1 MYRKVFLSIFL
12 VLILISL
19 LVGCSNNNNNDPG
32 KTVDETKIES
42 QVSKWAEA
50 FEAGDTSKF
59 KESMVATNI
68 SVVIEGDRGSEK
80 LEFETVD
87 DFIGFFAEG
96 NWIFESSDIEVNN
109 ISFSNNSGKAY
120 GKWIRIDDFIK
131 YTILTELNLE
141 KINDN
146 WFISALHFGKNSEEY
161 MGNENEDFTEGK
173 HNAYVS
179 FVVAEDKYVFHDH
192 YGGTSVGSAYDSYSL
207 SISAYNDL
215 TGNDFNIQFDTGS
228 ISTVRSVSLSLN
240 EKTYHSDSY
249 NIILTDLDMS
259 FADGLVTGRFTGT
272 FTHTDGIETIE
283 IKEGFFYIKHEF
295 NIPEITINSPQ
306 PAETVSGEVIVSVMV
321 NDDSDIEYISIELTD
336 GLNIRE
342 VSIDKTDNWN
352 FAFDSTEFNDGN
364 CSLVVKAEDIY
375 GNFTS
380 QKINFT
386 IKNN

>member
-1 MYRKVFLSIFL
+1 MDRKVFLSIFL
-12 VLILISL
+12 VIILIFL
-19 LVGCSNNNNNDPG
+19 LDGCSHHKNDPD
-32 KTVDETKIES
+32 KTIDQTKIKS
-42 QVSKWAEA
+42 QVSKWAQASET
-50 FEAGDTSKF
+50 GDTNNIKQSMIAENILVVF
-59 KESMVATNI
+59 K
-68 SVVIEGDRGSEK
+68 GDGASE
-80 LEFETVD
+80 ERVFETVD
-87 DFIGFFAEG
+87 NFIEFFTKG
-96 NWIFESSDIEVNN
+96 IWTYQSSVIEVNN
-109 ISFSNNSGKAY
+109 ISFSNNSAKAH
-120 GKWIRIDDFIK
+120 GKWSRIDDYKK
-131 YTILTELNLE
+131 YISLMEFDLE

-146 WFISALHFGKNSEEY
+146 WFISVLHFGKDSEEY
-161 MGNENEDFTEGK
+161 MGNEYEDFLEGK
-173 HNAYVS
+173 HSAYLS
-179 FVVAEDKYVFHDH
+179 FVAGEKKYVFHDH
-192 YGGTSVGSAYDSYSL
+192 YGGTS
-207 SISAYNDL
+207 ITTAYNSDSLIINAYNEL
-215 TGNDFNIQFDTGS
+215 TGNGFKKEFDTGS
-228 ISTVRSVSLSLN
+228 SAVKSSSLSLDEN
-240 EKTYHSDSY
+240 RYHSDSDSI
-249 NIILTDLDMS
+249 NLTDLDMS